1 VVFLL
6 LKCGQEI
13 DFVNAYSSAII
24 TKSINIISVQDS
36 VSCLSTANYFSLA
49 INNSTLN
56 VFKMIPVDVSLIDYQ
71 SNINSLLSLITKNV
85 TTITNEV
92 RKSKEEKSVFLLR
105 ICFIILFISTFRFL
119 TCLTS

>member
-1 VVFLL
+1 MFLL

-13 DFVNAYSSAII
+13 EFVNAYSSAII
-24 TKSINIISVQDS
+24 TNSINVISVQDS
-36 VSCLSTANYFSLA
+36 VSCLSTANYFNLA

-92 RKSKEEKSVFLLR
+92 RKRKFY
-105 ICFIILFISTFRFL
+105 FF
-119 TCLTS
+119 